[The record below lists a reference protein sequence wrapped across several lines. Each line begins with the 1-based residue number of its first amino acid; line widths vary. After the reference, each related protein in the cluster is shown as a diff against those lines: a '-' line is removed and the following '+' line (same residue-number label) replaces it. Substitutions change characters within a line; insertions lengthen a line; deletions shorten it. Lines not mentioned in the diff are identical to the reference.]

1 MPRFSAVCGF
11 QAGIVAIMLTYAVIT
26 LMSPISVKASSTS
39 VEPVQDEIAAP
50 PSKAA
55 MDELMKQ
62 KLSAAQRALEAVSR
76 EDYDQLHDVSLQLI
90 ALSHKEV
97 WEQMASPRFVQDTAD
112 FVAAV
117 EFKDRMATANDMEG
131 VTLGFARLTMA
142 CAECHR
148 HMRTPTVAGLNL
160 QPQPARQNLLAH
172 LQQNL

>member
-11 QAGIVAIMLTYAVIT
+11 QAGVVAIMLTYAAIT
-26 LMSPISVKASSTS
+26 LMSPVSVKASPTS
-39 VEPVQDEIAAP
+39 LEPVQDEIAAP

-62 KLSAAQRALEAVSR
+62 KLSAAQGALEAVSR
-76 EDYDQLHDVSLQLI
+76 EDYEQLHDMSLQLI

-117 EFKDRMATANDMEG
+117 EFMDRIRNELR
-131 VTLGFARLTMA
+131 VSHH
-142 CAECHR
+142 C
-148 HMRTPTVAGLNL
+148 
-160 QPQPARQNLLAH
+160 
-172 LQQNL
+172 

>member
-1 MPRFSAVCGF
+1 MPQLSAVGGF
-11 QAGIVAIMLTYAVIT
+11 QAGIVAVMVTYAVIALT
-26 LMSPISVKASSTS
+26 QPVNVRASSTAS
-39 VEPVQDEIAAP
+39 ESVQDEIAAP

-55 MDELMKQ
+55 MDELMRQ
-62 KLSAAQRALEAVSR
+62 KLTAAQGALEAVSR
-76 EDYDQLHDVSLQLI
+76 EDFEQLHQVSLQMI
-90 ALSHKEV
+90 ALSHKEI

-117 EFKDRMATANDMEG
+117 EFMDRMATANDAEG
-131 VTLGFARLTMA
+131 ATLGFARLTMA

-160 QPQPARQNLLAH
+160 PPEPIRQNLLAR